1 MFSLSW
7 YADRLWTTDIL
18 FLPCSLGAAPGGL
31 AFDGRWKNTSVLS
44 DFTQADEN
52 NSYNLSAS
60 D

>member
-1 MFSLSW
+1 MSF
-7 YADRLWTTDIL
+7 
-18 FLPCSLGAAPGGL
+18 FLPSGSVFPLGAAPGGL